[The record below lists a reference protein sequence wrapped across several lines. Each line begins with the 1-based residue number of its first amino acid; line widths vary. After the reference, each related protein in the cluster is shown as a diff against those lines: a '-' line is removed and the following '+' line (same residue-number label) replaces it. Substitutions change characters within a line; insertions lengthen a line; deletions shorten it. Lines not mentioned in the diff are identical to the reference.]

1 MLGAMLLLIGGVG
14 GVDAV
19 PTDDAYVAGYAT
31 AILEREFR
39 VSVPSLVVRDG
50 VITFAAGDL
59 AGADRLAV
67 EASLGRIR
75 GVRRV
80 IALSAPAAAASS
92 AEPAGGKPA
101 AAVTEASSFEVL
113 PAGLLFRPLIA
124 DPRWPAFGT
133 TVRHYFDDQR
143 WTSVAAVALGDML
156 PIVRGR
162 IGESLQ
168 WEAGLFAAVWGLF
181 DMDTESGDLVSM
193 DYVVGGFGS
202 LRQGP
207 WSGIARVLHRSTH
220 LGDEEVINRGTN
232 RVNFSYES
240 ADARVAYEP
249 FEWLR
254 VYGGG
259 GYVLRVEP
267 KNYAPWSLTLGGE
280 LRSTWTLPGRLRP
293 IFGVDVQSREEHN
306 WEPQLSVRAGLE
318 LESIAVLGRRIQLLI
333 EYFNGHSMDGQ
344 FYTRDVE
351 YLGLGVHF
359 KF

>member
-1 MLGAMLLLIGGVG
+1 M
-14 GVDAV
+14 
-19 PTDDAYVAGYAT
+19 
-31 AILEREFR
+31 
-39 VSVPSLVVRDG
+39 
-50 VITFAAGDL
+50 
-59 AGADRLAV
+59 
-67 EASLGRIR
+67 
-75 GVRRV
+75 
-80 IALSAPAAAASS
+80 
-92 AEPAGGKPA
+92 
-101 AAVTEASSFEVL
+101 L

-168 WEAGLFAAVWGLF
+168 LEAGLFSGVWGLF

-259 GYVLRVEP
+259 GISTRR
-267 KNYAPWSLTLGGE
+267 AGE
-280 LRSTWTLPGRLRP
+280 LRALESRPGRRA
-293 IFGVDVQSREEHN
+293 
-306 WEPQLSVRAGLE
+306 PQLLDPAGA
-318 LESIAVLGRRIQLLI
+318 SAADIRRGRPVAR
-333 EYFNGHSMDGQ
+333 GA
-344 FYTRDVE
+344 
-351 YLGLGVHF
+351 
-359 KF
+359 